1 MIKPLVALDLDDT
14 LLKNRALIRGVW
26 EYLAK
31 YYSASGID
39 ADIEFEA
46 LNEYYVETDG
56 GRAYNFSKHLQAAR
70 LNPDEVYAVLSQSEL
85 ADGRYEI
92 EGLGAFL
99 DDLQKRAKVVVL
111 TYGFDDY
118 QRFKAGL
125 CPSLG
130 GIEII
135 TTLKGKGKVLAEMG
149 GVDFMVDDRLITD
162 LPDSVQFVMVNLV
175 GKPID
180 KRLVEPV
187 FADLKDVKEYLYDKM
202 H

>member
-70 LNPDEVYAVLSQSEL
+70 LNPDGVYAVLSQSEL

-99 DDLQKRAKVVVL
+99 IFFFQ
-111 TYGFDDY
+111 
-118 QRFKAGL
+118 
-125 CPSLG
+125 
-130 GIEII
+130 E
-135 TTLKGKGKVLAEMG
+135 
-149 GVDFMVDDRLITD
+149 
-162 LPDSVQFVMVNLV
+162 
-175 GKPID
+175 
-180 KRLVEPV
+180 
-187 FADLKDVKEYLYDKM
+187 
-202 H
+202 